1 MVFSFMNR
9 SSIQQDVA
17 LLQREIWK
25 QKEMLWPDRQLMP
38 LQMLEPD
45 AAAYL
50 LDVEYLMLPNLGSSR
65 FMRSGQGPGIAGLID
80 RQANKIAISMAYP
93 EQVQRFTG
101 AHEVGHFILHEGQI
115 MLRDRPLDGSANAGH
130 RSDIEREADYFAACF
145 LMPPNLLMAHF
156 EAQFGCK
163 SAFKFTETTSFHLNH
178 NDPDSLQYASQGS
191 LDREFALARCENFGG
206 RRMNSLAKQFRVSD
220 SAMALRIKEL
230 GLVVWP

>member
-1 MVFSFMNR
+1 MSR
-9 SSIQQDVA
+9 SNIQQEVA
-17 LLQREIWK
+17 LLHREIWK
-25 QKEMLWPDRQLMP
+25 QKEVLWPNRQLMP

-50 LDVEYLMLPNLGSSR
+50 LDVEYLTLPNLGSTK

-101 AHEVGHFILHEGQI
+101 AHEVGHFMLHEGQI

-130 RSDIEREADYFAACF
+130 RSDIEREADYFAACI
-145 LMPPNLLMAHF
+145 LMPPNLLTAHF
-156 EAQFGCK
+156 EAQFGRK
-163 SAFKFTETTSFHLNH
+163 GAFKFTETTSFHLCH

-191 LDREFALARCENFGG
+191 LGREFALARCESFGG

>member
-1 MVFSFMNR
+1 MNG

-17 LLQREIWK
+17 LLHREIWK

-93 EQVQRFTG
+93 EQVQRFTS
-101 AHEVGHFILHEGQI
+101 AHEVGTSCFTRVRSCTVTVHWTALPMRVIDQI
-115 MLRDRPLDGSANAGH
+115 
-130 RSDIEREADYFAACF
+130 
-145 LMPPNLLMAHF
+145 
-156 EAQFGCK
+156 
-163 SAFKFTETTSFHLNH
+163 
-178 NDPDSLQYASQGS
+178 
-191 LDREFALARCENFGG
+191 
-206 RRMNSLAKQFRVSD
+206 
-220 SAMALRIKEL
+220 
-230 GLVVWP
+230 